1 MFNPTNIEMK
11 GFGFG
16 FKAKQFEEVEQ
27 FEEKQDEVFEEATST
42 IDPEFEIE
50 IRRFVR
56 CCWAHGLKDDWIDS
70 LTKTKPNPSIAGMT
84 GLPRDVVVE
93 LMRNELNAVAEIAER
108 ERELEAERIGK
119 LYV

>member
-1 MFNPTNIEMK
+1 MFNKK
-11 GFGFG
+11 GF
-16 FKAKQFEEVEQ
+16 QVEEIEQDQQDQQMDEQ
-27 FEEKQDEVFEEATST
+27 FEELTTSS
-42 IDPEFEIE
+42 IDPEFESE

-56 CCWAHGLKDDWIDS
+56 TCWSYGLKDDWIES
-70 LTKTKPNPSIAGMT
+70 MSKSKPNPSVAGMT

>member
-1 MFNPTNIEMK
+1 MFNPKNIEMK
-11 GFGFG
+11 GFG
-16 FKAKQFEEVEQ
+16 FKAKQFEEIEDH
-27 FEEKQDEVFEEATST
+27 QDEVFEEATTSS

-70 LTKTKPNPSIAGMT
+70 LTKAKPNPSIAGMT

-93 LMRNELNAVAEIAER
+93 LLREELKAVAEIAER
-108 ERELEAERIGK
+108 ERELEQERVGK

>member
-1 MFNPTNIEMK
+1 MFNPENIEMK

-16 FKAKQFEEVEQ
+16 FKAKQV
-27 FEEKQDEVFEEATST
+27 EEKQDEQFDEVATST
-42 IDPEFEIE
+42 IDPEFESE

-56 CCWAHGLKDDWIDS
+56 TCWAHGLKDDWIDS
-70 LTKTKPNPSIAGMT
+70 LTKTKPNPSVAGVT

-93 LMRNELNAVAEIAER
+93 LMRDELKAVAEIAER

>member
-16 FKAKQFEEVEQ
+16 FKAKQVEEI
-27 FEEKQDEVFEEATST
+27 EEKQDEQFDEVATST
-42 IDPEFEIE
+42 IDPEFESE

-56 CCWAHGLKDDWIDS
+56 TCWAHGLKDDWIDS
-70 LTKTKPNPSIAGMT
+70 LTKTKPNPSVAGVT

-93 LMRNELNAVAEIAER
+93 LMRDELKAVAEIAER

>member
-1 MFNPTNIEMK
+1 MFNPENHMK

-16 FKAKQFEEVEQ
+16 FQVEQ
-27 FEEKQDEVFEEATST
+27 VEEIEDQQDEQFEEATST
-42 IDPEFEIE
+42 IDPEFESE

-56 CCWAHGLKDDWIDS
+56 ACWAHGLKDDWIES
-70 LTKTKPNPSIAGMT
+70 LAKAKPNPSVAGMT

-108 ERELEAERIGK
+108 ERELEAERVGK

>member
-1 MFNPTNIEMK
+1 MFNPENIEMK

-16 FKAKQFEEVEQ
+16 FIEDV
-27 FEEKQDEVFEEATST
+27 EEKQDEQFDEVATST
-42 IDPEFEIE
+42 IDPEFESE

-56 CCWAHGLKDDWIDS
+56 TCWAHGLKDDWIDS
-70 LTKTKPNPSIAGMT
+70 LTKTKPNPSISGMT

-108 ERELEAERIGK
+108 ERELEQERIGK